1 SSAPPAG
8 DDDNNNNDDSGGA
21 AFDDC
26 LFEGNEARG
35 AATNN
40 VYSGAGQGGAA
51 AIRFAFP
58 RFTGCNFTG
67 NAAEGGGGAAPAT
80 GGAVLLFLSRGG
92 GSSTVAAAAATSEGG
107 METPPPTF
115 VNCKFTSNI
124 AGSGGIPA
132 EGNALGRGRR
142 QGHGIGGALAAIASS
157 PLLSGCSFWNNS
169 AVAVFPSSSGGGG
182 GGASTTVSGGT
193 PSFGGAIMLTSDCWG
208 TRLSD
213 CALGDNAAVNGV
225 GGDLAVLAAPSK
237 GPSSMLNSIAA
248 ATVATPRTAIAPEP
262 SSSAGSASPTVTA
275 AAAPVGAATA
285 AAAVAPQAPS
295 QAPAIPTVVHGAT
308 TAAAAIQPVSSLL
321 ASSRQSPPGTA
332 ATATAVLSGCSFRPA
347 RPQSDPAV
355 PWADGRSETAASP
368 FLFVLDGGTVELVSP
383 VFEAAGQAFVA
394 QVDPPAF
401 PSDRESKIS
410 HLRIVGSGGPQ
421 VTGAHPAS
429 TGFHRND
436 ATNGHRTR
444 TTGPGAKLSVVSV
457 GGRVSLVDTTGDDD
471 RGAGKNDGEVLTKPA
486 AAAAAAA
493 VDTTPFALRDLALLG
508 AELFLEGGSDGNL
521 RQHHR
526 GLAVENSARFRT
538 ANVSAVASGAAGSG
552 HDEAAA
558 DRRRWARG
566 SPADAAV
573 AGVTLETQG
582 AAKLGEAWEPKPF
595 FLGTSLSQRFP
606 LPESRELVG
615 AGAGAVEGGGRHRRR
630 SGGGERDAD
639 DKVSFDGVVVRLAGE
654 SEVQGGVSLA
664 ETAMVQQVAPSGSL
678 TLTGDATIRRQT
690 SSSSSSTP
698 RTAAAASPPLAVRN
712 AGVLS
717 LPRGLSLTVAGGVEQ
732 GPTGETAIVLPAPLY
747 APSPATGDCPEGS
760 GEEAFR
766 GESAGGPGIWCVEG
780 GGRGDATGHP
790 LVVESGATR
799 LAGAVNASV
808 SRGGGEDER

>member
-1 SSAPPAG
+1 
-8 DDDNNNNDDSGGA
+8 
-21 AFDDC
+21 
-26 LFEGNEARG
+26 ARG

-51 AIRFAFP
+51 AIRFASP

-92 GSSTVAAAAATSEGG
+92 GSSAAAAAATSDGG

-115 VNCKFTSNI
+115 VKCKFTSNI

-132 EGNALGRGRR
+132 DGNALGRGRR

-237 GPSSMLNSIAA
+237 GRSSMLDSIAA
-248 ATVATPRTAIAPEP
+248 ATVATPRSAIAPEP
-262 SSSAGSASPTVTA
+262 SSSAGSASPTVAA

-285 AAAVAPQAPS
+285 AAVEAPPVPS
-295 QAPAIPTVVHGAT
+295 QTPAIPAAVHGAT
-308 TAAAAIQPVSSLL
+308 TSAAASHKPGIQPISAPSASPLQSS
-321 ASSRQSPPGTA
+321 PGAA

-368 FLFVLDGGTVELVSP
+368 FLFLLDGGTVELVSP

-401 PSDRESKIS
+401 PSDKWNEIS
-410 HLRIVGSGGPQ
+410 HLRIVGSGGFQ
-421 VTGAHPAS
+421 ATGTRPTF
-429 TGFHRND
+429 TGFHQND
-436 ATNGHRTR
+436 GVNGHRTR
-444 TTGPGAKLSVVSV
+444 TTAPGAKLSVVSV
-457 GGRVSLVDTTGDDD
+457 GGRVSLVDTAGDHD
-471 RGAGKNDGEVLTKPA
+471 RGAGNRDGEGLTKP
-486 AAAAAAA
+486 AAAAA
-493 VDTTPFALRDLALLG
+493 VDTTPFALGDLALLG
-508 AELFLEGGSDGNL
+508 AELFLEGASDGGEL
-521 RQHHR
+521 QQHR
-526 GLAVENSARFRT
+526 GLAVESSARLRT
-538 ANVSAVASGAAGSG
+538 ANVSAVASGAAAGSD

-558 DRRRWARG
+558 DQRRWARG

-573 AGVTLETQG
+573 AGVTLEAQG
-582 AAKLGEAWEPKPF
+582 AAKL
-595 FLGTSLSQRFP
+595 
-606 LPESRELVG
+606 
-615 AGAGAVEGGGRHRRR
+615 
-630 SGGGERDAD
+630 
-639 DKVSFDGVVVRLAGE
+639 
-654 SEVQGGVSLA
+654 
-664 ETAMVQQVAPSGSL
+664 
-678 TLTGDATIRRQT
+678 
-690 SSSSSSTP
+690 
-698 RTAAAASPPLAVRN
+698 
-712 AGVLS
+712 
-717 LPRGLSLTVAGGVEQ
+717 
-732 GPTGETAIVLPAPLY
+732 
-747 APSPATGDCPEGS
+747 
-760 GEEAFR
+760 
-766 GESAGGPGIWCVEG
+766 
-780 GGRGDATGHP
+780 
-790 LVVESGATR
+790 
-799 LAGAVNASV
+799 
-808 SRGGGEDER
+808 